1 MERSI
6 QAGLK
11 FAKEMGKEFGHVP
24 LYMSCFLYSFKS
36 FHPFDF
42 SLLN

>member
-11 FAKEMGKEFGHVP
+11 FAKEMGKEFGHAP
-24 LYMSCFLYSFKS
+24 LYMSM
-36 FHPFDF
+36 F
-42 SLLN
+42 SVQF

>member
-11 FAKEMGKEFGHVP
+11 FAKEMGKEFGDAP
-24 LYMSCFLYSFKS
+24 LY
-36 FHPFDF
+36 
-42 SLLN
+42 LNVLAVQF